1 MGAGESVLYD
11 VWGQARS
18 FGSDAPIEFDENGVD
33 AAIARFAARPMP
45 DLEYKAKGII
55 AWAVDIMGVPEHTLR
70 WSLNP
75 GYQYREK
82 WDGTPD
88 PLVAIAEAI
97 EAGKDFAAESGTGT
111 GKTFFMAICAL
122 WFFVCHENGLVVTS
136 APIEKQLVTMLWKE
150 IGRQW
155 PRFHA
160 HYPTCGYAH
169 LRVFANPQAED
180 RDAWAI
186 IGWACGVEANKE
198 SATRAQ
204 GFHAENMMILTEETP
219 GIPIPIL
226 TAFQNT
232 LGEGNNLI
240 GSVGNPD
247 HSMDALHVAATSP
260 GVVAIRISVLD
271 HPNFVL
277 DRVVVPGA
285 AGRKAEARR
294 KAKYGENAPMYDSRV
309 RGICPTESVYAL
321 IKLEWVRAAQE
332 RWKRAMAPNA
342 TDEDRRVMQGFPGIG
357 VDVAQSENGDLGV
370 QAEGVGACLLELE
383 AKQCPNATDLGTEVH
398 LRMQRVKCRPEHV
411 GVDPIGPG
419 AATVNELDRLT
430 MASKAVV
437 QRLNGGV
444 PPFKHTQR
452 APDGE
457 MYDWAPDANQFFNLR
472 AQMHWQFRE
481 DLRTGEIAL
490 VPDERFTTECIT
502 VQWKPVAGLVR
513 VEEKAELKKRLGGKS
528 PDRLDAAINWN
539 WVRRRRTDRL
549 KPKKEDPH
557 TSTRDL
563 ARMPHET
570 IDSEEYDDHAQG
582 PAQFLGG
589 GW

>member
-1 MGAGESVLYD
+1 M
-11 VWGQARS
+11 WGQARS
-18 FGSDAPIEFDENGVD
+18 FGSEAPIEFNDDGVD
-33 AAIARFAARPMP
+33 AAVARFAARPMP
-45 DLEYKAKGII
+45 DLEYKEKGVI
-55 AWAVDIMGVPEHTLR
+55 AWCVDIMGIPEHTLR

-75 GYQYREK
+75 GYQYRT

-88 PLVAIAEAI
+88 PLVAIATAI
-97 EAGKDFAAESGTGT
+97 ETGKDFAAESGTGT
-111 GKTFFMAICAL
+111 GKTYFMALCAY
-122 WFFVCHENGLVVTS
+122 WFFACHENGLVVTS
-136 APIEKQLVTMLWKE
+136 APIEKQLSTMLWKE

-160 HYPTCGYAH
+160 HYPTCGFAH
-169 LRVFANPQAED
+169 LRVFANPDAQD

-186 IGWACGVEANKE
+186 IGWACGVEANTE

-247 HSMDALHVAATSP
+247 HSQDALHIAATSP
-260 GVVAIRISVLD
+260 GVVAVRISVLD

-285 AGRKAEARR
+285 SGRKAEARR
-294 KAKYGENAPMYDSRV
+294 KAKYGENSPMYDSRV
-309 RGICPTESVYAL
+309 RGLCPAEAVDAL

-332 RWKRAMAPNA
+332 RWKRAMATGA
-342 TDEDRRVMQGFPGIG
+342 SDEDRKVMEGLPAIGF
-357 VDVAQSENGDLGV
+357 DVAQSENGDLAV
-370 QAEGVGACLLELE
+370 IAEGVGACLLELD
-383 AKQCPNATDLGTEVH
+383 AKHCNNATHFGTEIH
-398 LRMQRVKCRPEHV
+398 LRMQRSRIRPEHV
-411 GVDPIGPG
+411 GGDPIGPG

-430 MASKAVV
+430 MPMKAVV
-437 QRLNGGV
+437 QRLNNGS

-457 MYDWAPDANQFFNLR
+457 RYDWAPDANQFLNLR
-472 AQMHWQFRE
+472 AQKHWQFRE

-490 VPDERFTTECIT
+490 PPEPTFETECIS
-502 VQWKPVAGLVR
+502 VKWRAVSGLVR

-528 PDRLDAAINWN
+528 PDRLDAAIDWN
-539 WVRRRRTDRL
+539 WVRRRRSEL
-549 KPKKEDPH
+549 HKPKKEDPN
-557 TSTRDL
+557 TSPRDL
-563 ARMPHET
+563 ARMPHES
-570 IDSEEYDDHAQG
+570 IDSEDYDDNAVG